1 MTISRGWRVVV
12 GLFLV
17 LCTSAGLGF
26 YGLSVYLSA
35 LNRTRGFSVS
45 GMSGATAVYFIFS
58 GVSGIGIA
66 RLLRSVDPRP
76 IVIAGAFVAAAS
88 MVTLGRVH
96 ELWQVYVVY
105 AFFGC
110 GYAATAL
117 IVSTTLVARWFDRK
131 RAVALSIA
139 STGLSVGGI
148 VMTPLAR
155 KFLHDF
161 SIEAATTRIAIL
173 YIVGIVPACMI
184 FLRPDP
190 ARYGEGPDGVALSS
204 TGDSPNQ
211 QLTQR
216 NGAEFDHAVK
226 SPAFRAITIGF
237 LCALGAQVGG
247 IAQLDKLAHERIAS
261 ESSAA
266 RILSIVAFCSVVGR
280 LSGSVIVSRIGARRF
295 TFAVLAL
302 QSVGLG
308 LFAFASG
315 SFAVTLTTVVFGLMI
330 GNVLLLHPLLLATT
344 FGVRDYPRIYGRSQ
358 FYTTLGVAGGPF
370 LYGFLRDHAGG
381 YRTAYVVGAAV
392 TLLGVF
398 AYAQA
403 AEVTNT

>member
-1 MTISRGWRVVV
+1 
-12 GLFLV
+12 
-17 LCTSAGLGF
+17 
-26 YGLSVYLSA
+26 
-35 LNRTRGFSVS
+35 
-45 GMSGATAVYFIFS
+45 
-58 GVSGIGIA
+58 
-66 RLLRSVDPRP
+66 
-76 IVIAGAFVAAAS
+76 
-88 MVTLGRVH
+88 
-96 ELWQVYVVY
+96 
-105 AFFGC
+105 
-110 GYAATAL
+110 
-117 IVSTTLVARWFDRK
+117 
-131 RAVALSIA
+131 
-139 STGLSVGGI
+139 
-148 VMTPLAR
+148 MTPLAR

-295 TFAVLAL
+295 TYCYFIRSFSLQRLVCATIRGSTDEASSTQRWAL
-302 QSVGLG
+302 QVDRSCTGSCATMQVGI
-308 LFAFASG
+308 ARH
-315 SFAVTLTTVVFGLMI
+315 TLSEQL
-330 GNVLLLHPLLLATT
+330 
-344 FGVRDYPRIYGRSQ
+344 
-358 FYTTLGVAGGPF
+358 
-370 LYGFLRDHAGG
+370 
-381 YRTAYVVGAAV
+381 
-392 TLLGVF
+392 
-398 AYAQA
+398 
-403 AEVTNT
+403 